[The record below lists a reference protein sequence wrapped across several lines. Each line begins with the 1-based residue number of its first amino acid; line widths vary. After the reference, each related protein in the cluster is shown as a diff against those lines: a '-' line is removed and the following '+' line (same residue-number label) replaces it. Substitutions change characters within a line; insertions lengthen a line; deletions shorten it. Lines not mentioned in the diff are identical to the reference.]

1 MGLLHSLVNWGIRIM
16 DNTDTDVRRI
26 GQRLGYMPLSWR
38 QVVMANPAKDGLLWR
53 APDRD
58 VPMAN
63 TLSYIQAL
71 LVAENEQVMV
81 LMNGKLLKGMERGV
95 LLPPGL
101 YDIGRMQMRDQVE
114 IIWTTT
120 RELRLRWGVA
130 DVLTKDRISIGA
142 SGYYSAIITDPE
154 EFVRNVAG
162 NAQVYKEDQLYA
174 FAKPEVSAV
183 LRDLI
188 ARKTVMEFQ
197 LARQELIYAGE
208 ATLQPIFARWGLEFR
223 GLTVENQNIP
233 EQFRQAAAGRAIIS
247 MEKEAELEG
256 EITNVT
262 LAKLEAQKTLYLT
275 QAEASKLRAL
285 GQVDVELMQQQMA
298 IGVDPL
304 ELKRIEAA
312 ETFAAN
318 PSESALIDNRPQAMQ
333 QILGQSLNPPGI
345 PISFLGPVVSASSP
359 LVNPPLSNSGNLE
372 SGPLPGRISAPGS
385 SPSSGTP
392 SREKIQEMLDK
403 LDERLIAGEISEQKH
418 SELYER
424 LQKRLDELG

>member
-38 QVVMANPAKDGLLWR
+38 QVVMANPTKDGLLWR

-63 TLSYIQAL
+63 ALSYIQAL

-188 ARKTVMEFQ
+188 AHKTVMEFQ
-197 LARQELIYAGE
+197 LARQELIYASE

-233 EQFRQAAAGRAIIS
+233 EQFRQAAAGRTIIS

-256 EITNVT
+256 ARANVT
-262 LAKLEAQKTLYLT
+262 LAQLEAQKTLYLA
-275 QAEASKLRAL
+275 QAQASQLRAL

-298 IGVDPL
+298 LGVDPL

-312 ETFAAN
+312 ETLAAN

-333 QILGQSLNPPGI
+333 QILGQPLNPPGM

-359 LVNPPLSNSGNLE
+359 LNPPLSTSGNLE

-385 SPSSGTP
+385 SPTSGTS
-392 SREKIQEMLDK
+392 SREKIQELLDK

-418 SELYER
+418 SELSER
-424 LQKRLDELG
+424 LHKRLDELG

>member
-1 MGLLHSLVNWGIRIM
+1 MGLLHSLVNWGIRVM
-16 DNTDTDVRRI
+16 DNTDTDLRRI
-26 GQRLGYMPLSWR
+26 GQRLGYIPLSWR
-38 QVVMANPAKDGLLWR
+38 QVVATNPTKDGLLWR
-53 APDRD
+53 APDPD

-63 TLSYIQAL
+63 ALSHTQAL
-71 LVAENEQVMV
+71 LVSEHEQVMV
-81 LMNGKLLKGMERGV
+81 LRNGTLLKGMERGV

-142 SGYYSAIITDPE
+142 SGYYSAVITDPE

-174 FAKPEVSAV
+174 FAKAEVNAV

-188 ARKTVMEFQ
+188 AHKTVMEFQ
-197 LARQELIYAGE
+197 LARQEFIYASE
-208 ATLQPIFARWGLEFR
+208 EVLQPIFARWGLEFR

-233 EQFRQAAAGRAIIS
+233 EQFRSAAAGRTIIS
-247 MEKEAELEG
+247 MEKEAQLEG
-256 EITNVT
+256 EIANVT
-262 LAKLEAQKTLYLT
+262 LAKLEAQKAFYLA
-275 QAEASKLRAL
+275 QAEANKLRAL
-285 GQVDVELMQQQMA
+285 GQVDVELMQQQLA

-312 ETFAAN
+312 ETLAAN
-318 PSESALIDNRPQAMQ
+318 PSEGTLIDNRAQVMQ
-333 QILGQSLNPPGI
+333 QILPQPLNPPGM
-345 PISFLGPVVSASSP
+345 PVSFLGPVVSAGSP
-359 LVNPPLSNSGNLE
+359 LINPPPLSGNLGGE
-372 SGPLPGRISAPGS
+372 SLPGRIAAPGS
-385 SPSSGTP
+385 TSTSSTP
-392 SREKIQEMLDK
+392 SREKIQEMLAK
-403 LDERLIAGEISEQKH
+403 LDERLISGEISEQKH

-424 LQKRLDELG
+424 LQKRLDDME

>member
-1 MGLLHSLVNWGIRIM
+1 MGLLHSLVNWGIRVM
-16 DNTDTDVRRI
+16 DNTDTDLRRI
-26 GQRLGYMPLSWR
+26 GQRLGYIPLSWR
-38 QVVMANPAKDGLLWR
+38 QVVATNPTKDGLLWR
-53 APDRD
+53 APDPA

-63 TLSYIQAL
+63 ALSHTQAL
-71 LVAENEQVMV
+71 LVSEHEQVMV
-81 LMNGKLLKGMERGV
+81 LRNGILLKGMERGV

-114 IIWTTT
+114 VIWTTT

-142 SGYYSAIITDPE
+142 SGYYSAVITDPE

-174 FAKPEVSAV
+174 FAKAEVNAV

-188 ARKTVMEFQ
+188 AHKTVMEFQ
-197 LARQELIYAGE
+197 LARQEFIYASE
-208 ATLQPIFARWGLEFR
+208 EVLQPIFARWGLEFR

-233 EQFRQAAAGRAIIS
+233 EQFRQAAAGRTIIS
-247 MEKEAELEG
+247 MEKEAQLEG
-256 EITNVT
+256 EIANVT
-262 LAKLEAQKTLYLT
+262 LAKLEAQKAFYLA
-275 QAEASKLRAL
+275 QAEANKLRAL
-285 GQVDVELMQQQMA
+285 GQVDVELMQQQQA

-312 ETFAAN
+312 ETLAAN
-318 PSESALIDNRPQAMQ
+318 PSEGALIDNRPQVMQ
-333 QILGQSLNPPGI
+333 QILPPPLNPPGM
-345 PISFLGPVVSASSP
+345 PVSFLGPVVSASSP
-359 LVNPPLSNSGNLE
+359 LISPPPTSGNLGSE
-372 SGPLPGRISAPGS
+372 SLPGRIAAPDSAS
-385 SPSSGTP
+385 TNGTLG
-392 SREKIQEMLDK
+392 REKIQEMLDK
-403 LDERLIAGEISEQKH
+403 LDGRLIAGEISEQKH